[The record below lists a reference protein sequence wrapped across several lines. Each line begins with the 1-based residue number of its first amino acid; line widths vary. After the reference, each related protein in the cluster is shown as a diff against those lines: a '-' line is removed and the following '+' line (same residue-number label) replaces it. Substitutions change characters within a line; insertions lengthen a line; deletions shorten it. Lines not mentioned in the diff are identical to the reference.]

1 MAWTSE
7 RSATL
12 IAVVPCP
19 LFQAR
24 IRPLSVSNRNDALT
38 PPGSTKPAAVLLKTT
53 PVGPPC
59 TVTTSP
65 CLAPSEPR
73 YRVDLLVPLSETHH
87 GDVAL
92 ETSPQPL
99 TRSGSVT
106 GATPGWSETSGVT
119 WKVVGSPAESGAA
132 TISDAPRTS
141 SPTVRTLGRL
151 SKRRTF
157 IPHSLSDCPLG
168 GAYRGERQTDSG
180 EPEVG
185 LEPTA
190 AGLQNQCSTS

>member
-38 PPGSTKPAAVLLKTT
+38 PPGSTKPAVLLKTA
-53 PVGPPC
+53 PVGPPW

-65 CLAPSEPR
+65 CFVPSEPR
-73 YRVDLLVPLSETHH
+73 YSVDLFVPLSETHH

-92 ETSPQPL
+92 EVSPQPL

-106 GATPGWSETSGVT
+106 GATPGWSETRGVT
-119 WKVVGSPAESGAA
+119 
-132 TISDAPRTS
+132 
-141 SPTVRTLGRL
+141 
-151 SKRRTF
+151 
-157 IPHSLSDCPLG
+157 
-168 GAYRGERQTDSG
+168 
-180 EPEVG
+180 
-185 LEPTA
+185 
-190 AGLQNQCSTS
+190 